1 MAKYLSPE
9 WMALNKELAAGFPE
23 MPGASA
29 RLQYVVKGGPDGDV
43 RYHHVVENGH
53 TLEFALG
60 DDPDAELTL
69 TVAYDD
75 KLQVDKGEL
84 DAMAAF
90 MQGRVKV
97 EGNMAKLM
105 ALLPLTN
112 TPEYEAIQDQVRE
125 QTEF

>member
-1 MAKYLSPE
+1 VAKYLSPE
-9 WMALNKELAAGFPE
+9 WRAHTPAGPAGCPPP
-23 MPGASA
+23 PGARA

-60 DDPDAELTL
+60 DDPDAEVTL
-69 TVAYDD
+69 TAAYDD
-75 KLQVDKGEL
+75 KLKVDKGEL
-84 DAMAAF
+84 DPMAAF

-97 EGNMAKLM
+97 EGEMAKLM

-112 TPEYEAIQDQVRE
+112 TPEYRAIQDEVRD